1 MEATIPAGIDVER
14 DGPQALM
21 QAYQKVSMHGLK
33 LELPDDQNL
42 DLHHVYTF
50 MPTLSSL
57 YLLTKLKNNANKKSN
72 IIKSNIIEFHED
84 KPPFKRKPLSL
95 AFQEALE
102 PMCFNSKVGELES
115 ESGLLSSSS

>member
-1 MEATIPAGIDVER
+1 MEATIPAGIDVEQ

-21 QAYQKVSMHGLK
+21 LAYQKVSMHGLK

-57 YLLTKLKNNANKKSN
+57 YLLTKLKNNANKKST
-72 IIKSNIIEFHED
+72 IIEFHED

-102 PMCFNSKVGELES
+102 PICFVSKAGELET